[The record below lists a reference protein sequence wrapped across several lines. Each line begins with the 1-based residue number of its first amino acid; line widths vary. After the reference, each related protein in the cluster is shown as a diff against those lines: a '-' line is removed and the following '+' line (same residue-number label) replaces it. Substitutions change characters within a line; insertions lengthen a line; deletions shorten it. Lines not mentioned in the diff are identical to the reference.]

1 MSNQPLRVEPKTGSP
16 PTWAPPV
23 IAFLTR
29 PKPGPY
35 GQGKSLGRNEHTH
48 TFPHPLSL
56 NLSLHNYCSYCT
68 LASRS
73 FQGRLLQMYQDTVV
87 PTYSTFPR
95 PGDLERCLL
104 LNVDLWIIRF
114 SYQLSTPRYF
124 TWISHTLQI
133 PAHRLS
139 ISNQLVTLLHIRLTH
154 EASLLA
160 QYLRHSRSLSLT
172 RMQIRLAALDG
183 FVTSGHGNIDH

>member
-1 MSNQPLRVEPKTGSP
+1 
-16 PTWAPPV
+16 
-23 IAFLTR
+23 
-29 PKPGPY
+29 
-35 GQGKSLGRNEHTH
+35 
-48 TFPHPLSL
+48 
-56 NLSLHNYCSYCT
+56 
-68 LASRS
+68 
-73 FQGRLLQMYQDTVV
+73 
-87 PTYSTFPR
+87 
-95 PGDLERCLL
+95 LERCLL
-104 LNVDLWIIRF
+104 LNVELWIIRF

-172 RMQIRLAALDG
+172 RMQIRLTALDG